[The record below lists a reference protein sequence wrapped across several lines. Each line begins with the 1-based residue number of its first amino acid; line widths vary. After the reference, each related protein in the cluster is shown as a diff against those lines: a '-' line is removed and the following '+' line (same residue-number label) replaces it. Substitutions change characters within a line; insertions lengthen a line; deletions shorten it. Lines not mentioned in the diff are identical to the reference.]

1 MISRPEM
8 PLTPALPQPATLCVA
23 EPMTD
28 GFMARFE
35 VTDGRAATPGGL
47 VGEG

>member
-8 PLTPALPQPATLCVA
+8 PLTLALPQPTTLCVV
-23 EPMTD
+23 EPMTG

-35 VTDGRAATPGGL
+35 VTEGRVQTPGGL